1 MTQRT
6 DESEIRGHEQRAKQ
20 EAARNTRDLPSRI
33 ADPDRL
39 RALAEEMRAIAERP
53 TPPPTGDASP
63 VIRGLE
69 SLIVLHEEKHRRVV
83 VHMATVLEAC
93 ALRIQELEAA
103 VREPMGEEAKL

>member
-53 TPPPTGDASP
+53 TPPIDASP
-63 VIRGLE
+63 IVRGLE
-69 SLIVLHEEKHRRVV
+69 SLIVLHEERHRRTVV
-83 VHMATVLEAC
+83 QMATVLEAC

-103 VREPMGEEAKL
+103 VEALTPVTAGA